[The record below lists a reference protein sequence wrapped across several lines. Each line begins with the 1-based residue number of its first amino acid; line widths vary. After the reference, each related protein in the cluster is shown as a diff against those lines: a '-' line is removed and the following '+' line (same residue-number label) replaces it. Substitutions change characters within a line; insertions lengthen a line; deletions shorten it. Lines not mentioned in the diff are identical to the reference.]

1 LWSAQSVK
9 SKKLLKLSK
18 KGCTFGRKRDNFK
31 IGIQSVIHL
40 YGIFNGLNTKKQEN
54 QGFRKNGW
62 FPFAP
67 TTKFKTATKGGFSFV
82 FQYLYRVRELCFSK
96 MLFLAR
102 FRTFL
107 SFCLVF

>member
-1 LWSAQSVK
+1 MFRQLHFAGLFNAWGGDLWPVQSVK

-40 YGIFNGLNTKKQEN
+40 YGIFSGLNTKKQEN

-67 TTKFKTATKGGFSFV
+67 TRKFKPSQMRRFSF
-82 FQYLYRVRELCFSK
+82 
-96 MLFLAR
+96 
-102 FRTFL
+102 FL
-107 SFCLVF
+107 SGVCGFER

>member
-1 LWSAQSVK
+1 MFRPLHFAGLFNGWVGDLWSAQSVK
-9 SKKLLKLSK
+9 PKKLLKLSK

-40 YGIFNGLNTKKQEN
+40 YGIFSGLNTKKQEN

-67 TTKFKTATKGGFSFV
+67 T
-82 FQYLYRVRELCFSK
+82 RDK
-96 MLFLAR
+96 MLEIQH
-102 FRTFL
+102 
-107 SFCLVF
+107 FCWIFIF

>member
-1 LWSAQSVK
+1 MFHPPQSRILFNAWVGDLWSAQSVK

-18 KGCTFGRKRDNFK
+18 KGCTFGRKLDNFK

-40 YGIFNGLNTKKQEN
+40 YGIFSGLNTKKQEN

-67 TTKFKTATKGGFSFV
+67 TRDKQK
-82 FQYLYRVRELCFSK
+82 YRS
-96 MLFLAR
+96 
-102 FRTFL
+102 
-107 SFCLVF
+107 

>member
-1 LWSAQSVK
+1 MQMVITRKLRSAQSVK

-40 YGIFNGLNTKKQEN
+40 YGIFSGLNTKKQEN

-67 TTKFKTATKGGFSFV
+67 TTKFKPPLLWWFKFCVWDVRIRTAN
-82 FQYLYRVRELCFSK
+82 
-96 MLFLAR
+96 
-102 FRTFL
+102 
-107 SFCLVF
+107 

>member
-1 LWSAQSVK
+1 MFRQLHFAGLFNAWGGDLWPVQSVK

-40 YGIFNGLNTKKQEN
+40 YGIFSGLNTKKQEN

-67 TTKFKTATKGGFSFV
+67 TRKFKPSH
-82 FQYLYRVRELCFSK
+82 LR
-96 MLFLAR
+96 R
-102 FRTFL
+102 F
-107 SFCLVF
+107 